1 MDDKL
6 DMSQQCALAAQEA
19 NCIMGC
25 IKRSV
30 ASWLREVILHLYSVL
45 VRPHLVYRIQMRSP
59 QCRRDMDLLEGIQR
73 RATKIFHGMEHLS
86 YESRLRELG
95 FFSLGKRRLQGNPRE
110 AFQYLKE
117 SYRKEGDR
125 LFSRVCADRTRVNC
139 FKLREGRFRS
149 VLR

>member
-1 MDDKL
+1 MNHACQKKDLGVLVDDKL

-59 QCRRDMDLLEGIQR
+59 QCRRDMDLLEGIQQ
-73 RATKIFHGMEHLS
+73 RATKMIQGMEHLPCKD
-86 YESRLRELG
+86 RLKDLG
-95 FFSLGKRRLQGNPRE
+95 LFTLEKKRLHDDLIVVC
-110 AFQYLKE
+110 QYLKGV
-117 SYRKEGDR
+117 YKKGQT
-125 LFSRVCADRTRVNC
+125 L
-139 FKLREGRFRS
+139 
-149 VLR
+149 